1 MTRLLLGSVA
11 LLASIGGAAHAAD
24 LAIVGPAVPAI
35 IAPPTWDGLYGGF
48 NIGGRWINDN
58 ITTNSSGLGGVVF
71 SSPGTLNAQGVM
83 GGLQAGYNWQ
93 LGNVVVGIEAD
104 ANVLTGASS
113 RNVGSIGLT
122 DSIKSPEFL
131 ATVRPRVGWAFDHRL
146 MVYGTAGY
154 AFETAQVV
162 DTSNFGPV
170 VGGPGAAFAVAL
182 QQSNVNARQSGWT
195 AGAGLEYAFSRGISA
210 KVEYL
215 YVGLGSVNS
224 TILPPP
230 GFSPSANITVTH
242 NLSDNII
249 RAGMNFHLG
258 Y

>member
-1 MTRLLLGSVA
+1 MRRLLLGSVA
-11 LLASIGGAAHAAD
+11 LAAFIGGVADAAD
-24 LAIVGPAVPAI
+24 LAVAPVYAPPAI
-35 IAPPTWDGLYGGF
+35 IAPPTWDGIYGGF
-48 NIGGRWINDN
+48 NIGGRWLNDK
-58 ITTNSSGLGGVVF
+58 ISTRTDAGGAFGAGGAALIDGSSGW
-71 SSPGTLNAQGVM
+71 TLNAAGLM

-93 LGNVVVGIEAD
+93 FGNVVAGIEAD
-104 ANVLTGASS
+104 ANALTASS
-113 RNVGSIGLT
+113 SRTVSSIGLT
-122 DSIKSPEFL
+122 DSIKSPGFL

-146 MVYGTAGY
+146 MVYATAGY
-154 AFETAQVV
+154 AFETVQVV
-162 DTSNFGPV
+162 DTFNYGL
-170 VGGPGAAFAVAL
+170 AV
-182 QQSNVNARQSGWT
+182 QQSDVTARMSGWM

-224 TILPPP
+224 TILPPVGVTP
-230 GFSPSANITVTH
+230 PANVNVTH